1 MDICRYRYVYI
12 CMYEFTYVYV
22 CVCVWVCIQIGAD
35 VFIQVQAEKG
45 NLHKGHD
52 QGVFT
57 AVYKEMGVKPLS
69 GAATEGIGI

>member
-1 MDICRYRYVYI
+1 
-12 CMYEFTYVYV
+12 
-22 CVCVWVCIQIGAD
+22 VCIQIGAD